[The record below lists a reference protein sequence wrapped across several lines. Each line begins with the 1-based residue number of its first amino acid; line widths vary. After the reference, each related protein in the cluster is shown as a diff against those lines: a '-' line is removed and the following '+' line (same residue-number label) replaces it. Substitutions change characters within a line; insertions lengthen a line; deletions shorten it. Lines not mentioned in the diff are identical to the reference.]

1 MTALLLE
8 KTVRLPIL
16 HKLTLIHDNDLVEI
30 KDRVK
35 LVGDGDD
42 GMRCESGTEQSLDN
56 GF

>member
-1 MTALLLE
+1 LLE

-16 HKLTLIHDNDLVEI
+16 HKLTLVHDNDLVEI
-30 KDRVK
+30 KDSVE